1 MKWLSLFSGIGG
13 FDLALQKCGHEV
25 IGACEKDEHPRQIYQ
40 RHFPNVKVWPD
51 ATEIDVAELP
61 DFDGIAAGFPCQP
74 FSPAGKRLGFEES
87 RGTLFFEIA
96 RIAKQKRPR
105 YLLLENV
112 EGLLS
117 HADGATFAQILAT
130 LDEIGYDAEWQVL
143 NSKYF
148 VPQNRDRIFII
159 AYLRGTPRPKVFPLG
174 PGDQIHTGEGGQ
186 PKEPKIKVLQNHD
199 RDTNRIYST
208 DGIARTL
215 RATAGGLGAKTG
227 IYAVMNPRFS
237 SKTQNGRTI
246 KEDGEPM
253 FTLTAQDRHGVW
265 DGKELRQLTPLEC
278 ERLQDL
284 PDNWTEGLSDTWRYF
299 CIGNCVTISVVELI
313 LRELN
318 KTI

>member
-1 MKWLSLFSGIGG
+1 LKWLTLFSGVGG
-13 FDLALQKCGHEV
+13 FDLALQRCGHEIV
-25 IGACEKDEHPRQIYQ
+25 GACEIDGHARQIYE
-40 RHFPNVKVWPD
+40 RHFKGIPIYKD
-51 ATEIDVAELP
+51 ATKIKPEELP
-61 DFDGIAAGFPCQP
+61 DFDGLAAGFPCQP
-74 FSPAGKRLGFEES
+74 FSSTGKRLGFEES

-105 YLLLENV
+105 FLLLENV

-117 HADGATFAQILAT
+117 HADGRTFAQILAT

-159 AYLRGTPRPKVFPLG
+159 AYLRETPRPKVFPLG
-174 PGDQIHTGEGGQ
+174 TGDQIPLGEGGQ
-186 PKEPKIKVLQNHD
+186 QEEPKIKVLQNHD

-208 DGIARTL
+208 EGIARTL
-215 RATAGGLGAKTG
+215 RASAGGLGAKTG
-227 IYAVMNPRFS
+227 IYAVMNPSFS

-246 KEDGEPM
+246 KEEGEPM
-253 FTLTAQDRHGVW
+253 FTLTAQDRHGIY

-284 PDNWTEGLSDTWRYF
+284 PDNWTRGLNDTWRYS
-299 CIGNCVTISVVELI
+299 CIGNAVTVSVIEFILKELAKKI
-313 LRELN
+313 
-318 KTI
+318 